1 MNEKTKTPKEQEDN
15 MDIGDGLYTG
25 EESLESK
32 SPKTPPQQPGDTPS
46 VVKEDWGTKERNKI
60 EKNRISA
67 ITGLITMA
75 VAVIILSV
83 LSTMVILDC
92 SNKEMCMSPIIIW
105 LAEIPLLVLF
115 LAGFITAIVNAIIY
129 FAHKNKNKILYEQ
142 QGNTENNIKQK
153 TKSSKSLVITLWV
166 LGIILGIIG
175 IAAIIFG
182 LSGFAGSAS
191 FVFYIFAAIVIALSV
206 PFFAVAANETKR
218 K

>member
-1 MNEKTKTPKEQEDN
+1 MNEADNKNTEEPLNSKTSQTP
-15 MDIGDGLYTG
+15 
-25 EESLESK
+25 S
-32 SPKTPPQQPGDTPS
+32 QQTGDTPS
-46 VVKEDWGTKERNKI
+46 VVKEDWETKERNKI

-83 LSTMVILDC
+83 LSTMSILDC
-92 SNKEMCMSPIIIW
+92 SNKGMCMPIIIW

-129 FAHKNKNKILYEQ
+129 FAHKNKNKNLYEQ

>member
-1 MNEKTKTPKEQEDN
+1 MNEADNKNTEEPLNSKTSQTP
-15 MDIGDGLYTG
+15 
-25 EESLESK
+25 S
-32 SPKTPPQQPGDTPS
+32 QQTGDTPS

-67 ITGLITMA
+67 ITGLIIMA

-191 FVFYIFAAIVIALSV
+191 FVFYIFAAIVITLSV
-206 PFFAVAANETKR
+206 PFFVVAANETKR

>member
-75 VAVIILSV
+75 VAVIIFSIV
-83 LSTMVILDC
+83 FAMAMPSCFNGGRCASFMIFY
-92 SNKEMCMSPIIIW
+92 IAW
-105 LAEIPLLVLF
+105 IPLLVLF

-175 IAAIIFG
+175 IVTIIFG
-182 LSGFAGSAS
+182 LQEFAGLTSY
-191 FVFYIFAAIVIALSV
+191 VFYIFAAIVIALSV
-206 PFFAVAANETKR
+206 PFFVVAANETKR